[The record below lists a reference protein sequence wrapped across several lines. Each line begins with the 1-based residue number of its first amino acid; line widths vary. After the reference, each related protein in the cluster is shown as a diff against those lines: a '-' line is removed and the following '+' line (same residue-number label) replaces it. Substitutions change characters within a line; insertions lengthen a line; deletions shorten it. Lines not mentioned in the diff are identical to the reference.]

1 MKAKRTKS
9 GKYKVTISIG
19 KDASGKYRQ
28 KAFTA
33 PTKKEAEL
41 LAAQYQMQRKEDR
54 KSPTID
60 FAISSYISS
69 RSAVCS
75 PKTILEYERMQKNYF
90 DCIRDKQ
97 VCDLTNEDIQ
107 RFINDLAFHLAP
119 KTVDNI
125 ISLLRSALKQNN
137 PDRRYNYTLPA
148 DAAIERHIPDDDDL
162 KKLMELSRPNKEL
175 HLAIILSA
183 FGSLRRSEICGL
195 SYEDIYRDFNAIYVH
210 SAVVLDHNNK
220 WIHKK
225 YTKNKQSTRQVIYSK
240 EVIDLIGQGTGR
252 IFKCTPDYLT
262 SSFCN
267 LRDRLGL
274 KCRFHD
280 LRHYTISTMHA
291 IGIPDQYIQQR
302 SGHKTDKTMKEVYR
316 NPLKSQSNVFV
327 AKINTYFSENFKDE
341 LKPENENKNNIL
353 TQNENQIIS

>member
-1 MKAKRTKS
+1 MKAKKTKS
-9 GKYKVTISIG
+9 GKYKVVVSAG
-19 KDASGKYRQ
+19 KDATGKYRQ

-33 PTKKEAEL
+33 PTKKEAEF

-60 FAISSYISS
+60 FVIKSYIGS

-75 PKTILEYERMQKNYF
+75 PKTILEYERMNRLYF
-90 DCIRDKQ
+90 ESFRTKQ
-97 VCDLTNEDIQ
+97 VGDLASEDIQ
-107 RFINDLAFHLAP
+107 RLINDLAFNHSP
-119 KTVDNI
+119 KTVRNI
-125 ISLLRSALKQNN
+125 ISLLIAALKQHN
-137 PDRRYNYTLPA
+137 PERRYQYTLPA

-195 SYEDIYRDFNAIYVH
+195 SYEDIYRDFNAVYVH
-210 SAVVLDHNNK
+210 SAVVLDHKNN

-225 YTKNKQSTRQVIYSK
+225 YTKNRQSTRQVIYSK

-280 LRHYTISTMHA
+280 LRHYTVSILHS

-302 SGHKTDKTMKEVYR
+302 TGHKNAKILRDVYT
-316 NPLKSQSNVFV
+316 NPLKSQSNAYV
-327 AKINTYFSENFKDE
+327 KQINKYFSDVFSEE
-341 LKPENENKNNIL
+341 LKKELN
-353 TQNENQIIS
+353 